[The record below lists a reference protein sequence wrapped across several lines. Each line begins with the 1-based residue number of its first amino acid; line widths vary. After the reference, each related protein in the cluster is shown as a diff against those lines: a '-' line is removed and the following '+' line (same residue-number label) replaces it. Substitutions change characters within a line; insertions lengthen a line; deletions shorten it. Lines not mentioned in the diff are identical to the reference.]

1 MNGLQ
6 LAKLLTKLN
15 DEQMY
20 FADENYKRISHALG
34 ESCYGNDAVVYFL
47 AVDDNDE
54 EVIYEEVALGLDFD
68 FNEEF
73 NWDLTNSALVK
84 LYDNVRESAMA
95 YIESHR
101 IDVRPVVWKEKEKEY
116 VERAV
121 EEVTQN
127 YEIYTLAQQGKMFES
142 IFGSWYFRKLLDKW
156 NDFHREP
163 SPEEYSDYM
172 ERFYQTLRARI
183 LEVI

>member
-6 LAKLLTKLN
+6 LAKLLTKLD

-20 FADENYKRISHALG
+20 FADENYKHVSHGLG
-34 ESCYGNDAVVYFL
+34 ESRFGREAVMYFL
-47 AVDDNDE
+47 VVDSDGE

-73 NWDLTNSALVK
+73 DWDLTNSALVK

-121 EEVTQN
+121 
-127 YEIYTLAQQGKMFES
+127 
-142 IFGSWYFRKLLDKW
+142 
-156 NDFHREP
+156 
-163 SPEEYSDYM
+163 
-172 ERFYQTLRARI
+172 
-183 LEVI
+183 